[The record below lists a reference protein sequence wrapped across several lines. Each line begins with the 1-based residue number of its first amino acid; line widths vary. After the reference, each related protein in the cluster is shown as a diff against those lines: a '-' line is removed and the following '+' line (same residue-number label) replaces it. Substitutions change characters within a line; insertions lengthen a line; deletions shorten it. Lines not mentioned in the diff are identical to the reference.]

1 MPWGGLPR
9 RPLTHPPHPHTPAGQ
24 MMQLKP
30 LRGLLMRSGTASQ
43 AKYAM
48 PADYL
53 FCFDKPKPIA
63 AALDLTN
70 RLTG

>member
-1 MPWGGLPR
+1 
-9 RPLTHPPHPHTPAGQ
+9 